1 MYLGLFL
8 SIHPY
13 PTEFRQGRNLI
24 NVNSAANNLMSEVA
38 CKPTSEFTQE
48 RNLIKLPCAVIQ
60 LYCQEG
66 DGHDGIAS
74 KEKTI
79 QSRGLTCPKSP
90 T

>member
-24 NVNSAANNLMSEVA
+24 NVKSAANHLMSEVA
-38 CKPTSEFTQE
+38 CKPTQE
-48 RNLIKLPCAVIQ
+48 RNLIKLPCALIQ
-60 LYCQEG
+60 LYCQTG
-66 DGHDGIAS
+66 DRHDGIAS
-74 KEKTI
+74 KDKTI

>member
-1 MYLGLFL
+1 L
-8 SIHPY
+8 H
-13 PTEFRQGRNLI
+13 
-24 NVNSAANNLMSEVA
+24 SAL
-38 CKPTSEFTQE
+38 
-48 RNLIKLPCAVIQ
+48 IQ

-74 KEKTI
+74 KDKTI